1 MQRTLFALLGSLLLI
16 GFLPISAFS
25 QDAKIRNSVDEI
37 DPAYAFDGITFTK
50 DGRRIPGKVIEF
62 LLANSGGG
70 TLIFDRL
77 YIQVLHAVPY
87 TLHTFPTGPLA
98 RMIPNKYNVTLSSGT
113 PNVEITSDRYE
124 LKKGESSLIQ
134 INLDSPEK
142 LQYEFEI
149 VAEGFDL
156 SKPNERIQVK
166 TPTNRVTFPEVVD
179 YKDLI
184 GKTKHTVDLCLNG
197 PQTSEVLMGKLY
209 DFMRSTKVKVRI
221 LTSRAFFYGQ
231 GSFRPNT
238 LVVESAHGSL
248 FLKSPQAIIGAGFDK
263 FRTTSRYDTR
273 LKNFIVID
281 HEVVLANETRY
292 ILGKTS
298 VYTDQASIQRFES
311 LFESLWAQPE
321 GLIFEDYARWFTE
334 KSDISGSSIFQ
345 FESKPPSIDKVPRER
360 LSPDH
365 YAYLLR
371 FVSDP
376 KAEQVLADLKATSD
390 AVTKEE
396 AEASLKIRKI
406 PKLLDDSEQ

>member
-1 MQRTLFALLGSLLLI
+1 MPRTLFALLRHFLLI
-16 GFLPISAFS
+16 AFVSISASS
-25 QDAKIRNSVDEI
+25 QDATIRNSVDETKI
-37 DPAYAFDGITFTK
+37 DPAFAFDGITFTK

-77 YIQVLHAVPY
+77 YIHVLHSVPY

-98 RMIPNKYNVTLSSGT
+98 KMIPNKYDVILSSGA
-113 PNVEITSDRYE
+113 PSVEITSDRYE

-134 INLDSPEK
+134 INLESPEK

-156 SKPNERIQVK
+156 SKPKERIQVK
-166 TPTNRVTFPEVVD
+166 TPTYRVTFPEVVD

-184 GKTKHTVDLCLNG
+184 GKAKHTVDLCLNG
-197 PQTSEVLMGKLY
+197 PETSEVLMKLY
-209 DFMRSTKVKVRI
+209 DFMRDTKVKVRI

-231 GSFRPNT
+231 GSFRGNNMG
-238 LVVESAHGSL
+238 VHSAHGL
-248 FLKSPQAIIGAGFDK
+248 QLLNSPQIIAGAGFRK
-263 FRTTSRYDTR
+263 FRTTSGYDTR
-273 LKNFIVID
+273 VEHFIVID
-281 HEVVLANETRY
+281 DEVVLANETHY

-311 LFESLWAQPE
+311 LFESLWDQPE
-321 GLIFEDYARWFTE
+321 GLAFEDYARWFIE
-334 KSDISGSSIFQ
+334 KPDPTAGFFMFS
-345 FESKPPSIDKVPRER
+345 SKPPAIDKLPQEK

-376 KAEQVLADLKATSD
+376 KTEQVLSDLKANSD
-390 AVTKEE
+390 AVTKGE
-396 AEASLKIRKI
+396 AEESLKIRRM
-406 PKLLDDSEQ
+406 PNLLDLAEN